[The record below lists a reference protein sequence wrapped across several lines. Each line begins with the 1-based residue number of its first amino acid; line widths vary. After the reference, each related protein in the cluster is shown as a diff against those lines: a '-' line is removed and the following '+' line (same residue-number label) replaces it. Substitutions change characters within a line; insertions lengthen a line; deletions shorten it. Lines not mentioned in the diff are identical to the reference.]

1 MATAPCL
8 CFYGTAAAAS
18 HLRPLAIGGLLF
30 ALALSGCVAPSRVR
44 ATFAPRAVRIQLQG
58 MQTRVG
64 DPLLTKESERRHA
77 LSLLDRVLDSHPYTY
92 LALERRAELRLAW
105 GQEDGA
111 LEDIATLEEKYGF
124 TAYHTALRGRALYQK
139 GSPEEATDAFR
150 AALEFDSE
158 STDALLHLGMML
170 ADPRRFDEARK
181 YFRRVTE
188 IDPANRSAESYAAMM
203 EETQASLTPVD
214 TDVEAAPVDPGNT
227 WRHES
232 DPLDL
237 KGGGLLLLKAHEYQ
251 RATEILLSAV
261 RGLPRDAE
269 LLRACATGFTRQGK
283 DQAAAD
289 VLLYATAVNPD
300 DARSQFFLG
309 VVAARLGRED
319 ESYIDVSAQ
328 AFAAVARV
336 EPDRADA
343 HLAAAKAYAR
353 RGDLEAA
360 VTHFER
366 ALSIGTNDPYVFLDY
381 GLFLATARDWRAA
394 VDIYESGVKNH
405 PENKDLQAS
414 LMVAYF
420 HDEALGKARALRKML
435 DRTSELTPGARS
447 LLAIYRGE
455 IGR

>member
-1 MATAPCL
+1 MATVPCL
-8 CFYGTAAAAS
+8 RIHGAVAAAFYV
-18 HLRPLAIGGLLF
+18 RPFVVGGLLF
-30 ALALSGCVAPSRVR
+30 AVVLSGCVAPSRTR
-44 ATFAPRAVRIQLQG
+44 PTYAPRAVRAQLQG
-58 MQTRVG
+58 IETRVG
-64 DPLLTKESERRHA
+64 DPLLTDESERRHA

-105 GQEDGA
+105 GQESGA
-111 LEDIATLEEKYGF
+111 LEDITTLDEKYGS
-124 TAYHTALRGRALYQK
+124 TAYHTALRGRALYQQ
-139 GSPEEATDAFR
+139 GSPEEATAAFR
-150 AALEFDSE
+150 AALELDNE
-158 STDALLHLGMML
+158 STEALLHLGMIL
-170 ADPRRFDEARK
+170 AEHRRFEEAHK

-188 IDPANRSAESYAAMM
+188 IDPAHRSAESYAAMM
-203 EETQASLTPVD
+203 EETQASATPGD
-214 TDVEAAPVDPGNT
+214 NEVEVAPADADGA

-237 KGGGLLLLKAHEYQ
+237 KGGGLLLLKAQEYQ

-269 LLRACATGFTRQGK
+269 LLRACATGFTRQGR
-283 DQAAAD
+283 DHAAAD
-289 VLLYATAVNPD
+289 VLLYATAVDPD
-300 DARSQFFLG
+300 DARSQFFLE

-328 AFAAVARV
+328 AFAAVVRV
-336 EPDRADA
+336 EPERSDA

-360 VTHFER
+360 VTHYEK
-366 ALSIGTNDPYVFLDY
+366 ALSFGTDDPHVFLDY
-381 GLFLATARDWRAA
+381 GLFLAAARDWGAA
-394 VDIYESGVKNH
+394 VDVYENGVKRH
-405 PENKDLQAS
+405 PEDQNLQAN

-420 HDEALGKARALRKML
+420 HDDALGKARALRKML
-435 DRTSELTPGARS
+435 DRAPVLTPGARS